1 MSIDFATKYFN
12 NIHNVLNNGEHLLV
26 RATRNIVKD
35 IDELGE
41 SVLYIRYIRIEISK
55 ERRQ

>member
-1 MSIDFATKYFN
+1 MSVDFATKYFN

-35 IDELGE
+35 VDELGE
-41 SVLYIRYIRIEISK
+41 FVLYVMYIRNK
-55 ERRQ
+55 